1 MTSRIDHA
9 YLRSAVAEGGGGWV
23 GIQEGLRENLVLFND
38 PVSHNTLSL
47 RADDVTAEAVRA
59 RIQHQRDI
67 EIRYLSR
74 LKPLVTAEGLVNQA
88 KAREQG
94 HAFWARQYTFERRAK
109 NIFFGAMALLLLLAV
124 AIPWILILYGKFGR
138 P

>member
-38 PVSHNTLSL
+38 PVGHSTLSL
-47 RADDVTAEAVRA
+47 RVGDVTSDTVRA
-59 RIQHQRDI
+59 RIQQQRDI

-74 LKPLVTAEGLVNQA
+74 LKPRVTEEGLVNQA

-94 HAFWARQYTFERRAK
+94 HAFWARQYTFERRTK
-109 NIFFGAMALLLLLAV
+109 NIFFGVLVLLLLLAISV
-124 AIPWILILYGKFGR
+124 PWIVILYEKIGAR
-138 P
+138 